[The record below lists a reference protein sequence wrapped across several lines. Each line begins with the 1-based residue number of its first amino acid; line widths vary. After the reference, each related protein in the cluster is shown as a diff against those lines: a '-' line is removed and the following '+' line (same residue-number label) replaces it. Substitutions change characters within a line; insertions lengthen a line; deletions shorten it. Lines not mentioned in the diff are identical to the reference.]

1 MGWGLCIRQDEH
13 GFVQIPDADF
23 FTDASDYEGIPPHAY
38 DLIYKCIDED
48 HRREIDMAR
57 DEIGLDF
64 ARETAKEAFDCAKH
78 VDYEDDKH
86 MWKLHHTKMKE
97 LQEQMK
103 TYTAAIKTNKPLVEK
118 AKADIDS
125 FLITNEATQTK
136 LEKEIDDLKA
146 ALQAKEDKYEE
157 LMQPLMALQDTLE
170 EYKAPEKSKRK
181 LQKILN
187 DEKEWAAEQRSNE

>member
-23 FTDASDYEGIPPHAY
+23 FTDIDDYEGIPPHKY
-38 DLIYKCIDED
+38 DMIYKCMDED

-64 ARETAKEAFDCAKH
+64 ARETAKEAFDSARYS
-78 VDYEDDKH
+78 DYEDDKQ
-86 MWKLHHTKMKE
+86 MWKLHRKKMKE

-103 TYTAAIKTNKPLVEK
+103 TYNAAILANKPLVEK
-118 AKADIDS
+118 TKAEIDS
-125 FLITNEATQTK
+125 FLIANEATQTK

-146 ALQAKEDKYEE
+146 ALQAKEEEYEE
-157 LMQPLMALQDTLE
+157 LMKPLMVLEGTLE
-170 EYKAPEKSKRK
+170 EYKAPDKSKRK

-187 DEKEWAAEQRSNE
+187 AEKEWATEQ